1 MTLKHGVVDG
11 KFLVRLSGNIEGLG
25 NLRRLARHLC
35 RQIEIRPVPVQLDIS
50 KVRHADEHF
59 AGFVAFLEE
68 WTRLEPGREFGLVEV
83 PAGAS
88 A

>member
-11 KFLVRLSGNIEGLG
+11 EFLVKLSGNIEGLE

-35 RQIEIRPVPVQLDIS
+35 RQIEIRPVPVRLDVS
-50 KVRHADEHF
+50 EVGYADEHF

-68 WTRLEPGREFGLVEV
+68 WTHLKLGRELSLVKV
-83 PAGAS
+83 PVGAS